1 MNNLYI
7 LIALAIA
14 LMIIF
19 FPGSTKTRREVE
31 VEEMLKTDDYVEKK
45 AEIGYDMMNKI
56 VLATNIHISEKYKV
70 PTYIIETIA
79 AKKYEHPLT
88 NDVFYRCMFMVMSR
102 QGFASGFTITVDIR
116 VDPGIK
122 ILAVTRQPIDVELPG
137 DTKPYE
143 QEDVAAKE
151 FFKYELIKKK
161 IEVSANEFNLAKNKL
176 N

>member
-7 LIALAIA
+7 LVALVIALIV
-14 LMIIF
+14 IF
-19 FPGSTKTRREVE
+19 FPGSKKTQRKVE
-31 VEEMLKTDDYVEKK
+31 VEGMLKTDDYVEKK
-45 AEIGYDMMNKI
+45 AEIGHDLMNKI
-56 VLATNIHISEKYKV
+56 VLETNMYISEKYRK

-102 QGFASGFTITVDIR
+102 KGFASGFTITVDIR
-116 VDPGIK
+116 VEPTIK
-122 ILAVTRQPIDVELPG
+122 IHAVTRQPLDVELPG

-143 QEDVAAKE
+143 QEDVSAQE
-151 FFKYELIKKK
+151 FFKYELVKKK
-161 IEVSANEFNLAKNKL
+161 VEVTPVEFKLAKNKL